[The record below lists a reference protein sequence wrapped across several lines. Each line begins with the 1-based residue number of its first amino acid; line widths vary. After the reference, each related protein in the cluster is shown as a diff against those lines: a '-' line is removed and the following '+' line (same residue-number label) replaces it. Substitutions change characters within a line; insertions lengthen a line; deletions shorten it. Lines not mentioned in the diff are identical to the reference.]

1 MSVSS
6 SVVSLSRRGGRT
18 SGQLSALD
26 GSRTP
31 SDGDRV
37 SEARII
43 VSEKTTW
50 THLRESISAFY
61 GEKRIC
67 NFNGCTDEMI
77 PRYKRSKFQFYYR
90 CCTPSSIGLHNDRQ
104 KPITKGSIFFNKSDI
119 SKVCIVL
126 SEYFRKASIAT
137 IINTVRNSGPTASQL
152 AVDWQMLMHND
163 FIRYFGDYK
172 LGDNELYDHIQIDES
187 KLGKQTHHTE
197 IHDSQEDR
205 HETSQFEHNH
215 HSDASSSENNTDD
228 EDCMPPTL
236 SAAVIPGM
244 IDPTAPIMDAMT
256 DLAGRSSLK
265 TPTTREHR
273 RSRRVHRT

>member
-77 PRYKRSKFQFYYR
+77 P
-90 CCTPSSIGLHNDRQ
+90 
-104 KPITKGSIFFNKSDI
+104 
-119 SKVCIVL
+119 
-126 SEYFRKASIAT
+126 
-137 IINTVRNSGPTASQL
+137 SGPTASQL

-187 KLGKQTHHTE
+187 KLGK
-197 IHDSQEDR
+197 R
-205 HETSQFEHNH
+205 
-215 HSDASSSENNTDD
+215 
-228 EDCMPPTL
+228 
-236 SAAVIPGM
+236 
-244 IDPTAPIMDAMT
+244 
-256 DLAGRSSLK
+256 K
-265 TPTTREHR
+265 YKR
-273 RSRRVHRT
+273 RSRRDEV